1 MQFKERRWQMDGSG
15 KSLEAVQELIISS
28 VRELGQLRSD
38 AAQAKSELDAMKK
51 ELEASERWQT
61 HSTMQ
66 KEAKER
72 ASVVEA
78 GLRKLTIEF
87 FERTGDKTAHEAA
100 KVRIVELLEYDEE
113 QAKAWAIENLHE
125 ALNLDVDTFE
135 EYAKGVRNIKP
146 LPFVTFKKEPQPYI
160 SRNLSQYIAGES
172 EV

>member
-1 MQFKERRWQMDGSG
+1 M
-15 KSLEAVQELIISS
+15 
-28 VRELGQLRSD
+28 
-38 AAQAKSELDAMKK
+38 
-51 ELEASERWQT
+51 
-61 HSTMQ
+61 
-66 KEAKER
+66 
-72 ASVVEA
+72 
-78 GLRKLTIEF
+78 
-87 FERTGDKTAHEAA
+87 
-100 KVRIVELLEYDEE
+100 RIVELLEYDEE